1 MNRLKKSLSVTIIFI
16 LLFNCLLTIFLC
28 GESQARERTEDISR
42 LINYPEIYTAV
53 QELKTAHPNWTFTI
67 LYTGLDWNSV
77 LYNETTAV
85 HTRSLIHNSLVIGN
99 TADWVCP
106 VCGTDPKDNGSW
118 YCASTKTASYYIDP
132 RNWLNESYIFA
143 FETLSFN
150 SNVHT
155 VEGVQAILAGTF
167 MDTST
172 VTYKD
177 AYGNVQTI
185 NKSYAQIIFEA
196 GQNNNV
202 SPYHLAARIRQ
213 EQGTGTSSLISGTY
227 SCTDA
232 NGASISYAGYYNYF
246 NIGASGNTEAEIIQN
261 GLVKAQE
268 KGWTNPEL
276 SINGGAEFL
285 KGGYIGNYQDTL
297 YLQKYHVDDASKYSI
312 YGHQYQQNVSA
323 PYTESL
329 DVYDAY
335 EELGILESNFN
346 FIIPVYENMPSIASE
361 KPGRSLTITT
371 ENVMVQTQTTDLS
384 IRSGPSTGYAIKAKA
399 PKGTVLTRIER
410 AMEVSSD
417 GRYWDRVVY
426 NTGSEIIIGY
436 ASREYLGDLETTE
449 VINEQAT
456 IGVMCNLRNGPATSN
471 TRVKQILPV
480 GTQVTII
487 DKILYS
493 VNGHIWYRVKLADGT
508 QGYISSA
515 YIQTEPVMVE
525 KYRID
530 GTYLKIVPGTQISE
544 IEGAILNSAVTG
556 TGVTVTVGETT
567 YELVILGDV
576 SGDGN
581 ITPADYVKI
590 KNNIMGS
597 NVLEGSYKLS
607 ADVNGDGNITP
618 ADYVKVKNHIMNV
631 SRISF

>member
-1 MNRLKKSLSVTIIFI
+1 
-16 LLFNCLLTIFLC
+16 
-28 GESQARERTEDISR
+28 
-42 LINYPEIYTAV
+42 
-53 QELKTAHPNWTFTI
+53 
-67 LYTGLDWNSV
+67 
-77 LYNETTAV
+77 
-85 HTRSLIHNSLVIGN
+85 
-99 TADWVCP
+99 
-106 VCGTDPKDNGSW
+106 
-118 YCASTKTASYYIDP
+118 
-132 RNWLNESYIFA
+132 
-143 FETLSFN
+143 
-150 SNVHT
+150 
-155 VEGVQAILAGTF
+155 
-167 MDTST
+167 
-172 VTYKD
+172 
-177 AYGNVQTI
+177 
-185 NKSYAQIIFEA
+185 
-196 GQNNNV
+196 
-202 SPYHLAARIRQ
+202 
-213 EQGTGTSSLISGTY
+213 
-227 SCTDA
+227 
-232 NGASISYAGYYNYF
+232 
-246 NIGASGNTEAEIIQN
+246 
-261 GLVKAQE
+261 
-268 KGWTNPEL
+268 
-276 SINGGAEFL
+276 
-285 KGGYIGNYQDTL
+285 
-297 YLQKYHVDDASKYSI
+297 VDDASKYSI